1 MIPTPWA
8 ITRMLLRAALVGLLE
23 ALILGSTL
31 LALGMLG
38 VAFLLKVLR

>member
-8 ITRMLLRAALVGLLE
+8 IARMLLRAALTGLLE
-23 ALILGSTL
+23 ALMIASTV

-38 VAFLLKVLR
+38 LTFLLKVLR